1 MGQVEYEVASYTHK
15 RQRAAAVNSHPLI
28 LAMTDVDLTSLSHTV
43 VWLTFG
49 LAFVFGAVLQRTHF
63 CTMGALSDIV
73 NIGDWNRMRM
83 WWLAIGVAT
92 IGTGLLAWQGIID
105 PVKAIYTT
113 SRVTWLSYVV
123 GGWLFGFGMV
133 LGSGCGSKTLVRI
146 GGGNLKSL
154 LVFVMIGISA
164 YMTLKGLFAVFRVN
178 ALDSVQMTLS
188 TSQDLPTLLKGAFGA
203 NVHLAQ
209 LVLGLVIGG
218 AFVIAALGRREFW
231 TFDNLLGGLVVGAI
245 IVALWYVSG
254 KVGYL
259 AENPNTLEESF
270 LATNS
275 GRMEA
280 LSFVSPLAYTLYW
293 LMMWSDTSN
302 VMTLGIASVA
312 GVISGSFAYAVVSR
326 TFRWEG
332 FYDTEDTANHMAG
345 GVMMGFGGVTALGC
359 TVGQGLSG
367 VSTLALGSFV
377 ALAAI
382 LAGGVCG
389 FKYQMWRIE
398 MKV

>member
-1 MGQVEYEVASYTHK
+1 MARDNVSNG
-15 RQRAAAVNSHPLI
+15 RARPLSSSR
-28 LAMTDVDLTSLSHTV
+28 LMTDVDLTALSHTV
-43 VWLTFG
+43 VWLTFA

-92 IGTGLLAWQGIID
+92 IGTGILASQGIID

-113 SRVTWLSYVV
+113 PRFTWLSYIV

-133 LGSGCGSKTLVRI
+133 LASGCGSKTLVRI

-154 LVFVMIGISA
+154 LVFTMIGLSA
-164 YMTLKGLFAVFRVN
+164 YMTLKGVFAVLRVT
-178 ALDSVQMTLS
+178 AIDSVQTTFA
-188 TSQDLPTLLKGAFGA
+188 TSQDLPTLLGGMFGGDIQR
-203 NVHLAQ
+203 AQ

-218 AFVIAALGRREFW
+218 AFVIAALARREFW
-231 TFDNLLGGLVVGAI
+231 TFDNLLGGLAVGAI

-254 KVGYL
+254 KVGYV

-270 LATNS
+270 VATNS
-275 GRMEA
+275 GKMEA

-302 VMTLGIASVA
+302 IITLGIASVL
-312 GVISGSFAYAVVSR
+312 GVIAGSFVYALVSR
-326 TFRWEG
+326 NFRWEG
-332 FYDTEDTANHMAG
+332 FQGTEDTANHMTG
-345 GVMMGFGGVTALGC
+345 GMLMGFGGVTALGC

-377 ALAAI
+377 AIAAI
-382 LAGGVCG
+382 LAGGVCA

-398 MKV
+398 RSV

>member
-1 MGQVEYEVASYTHK
+1 
-15 RQRAAAVNSHPLI
+15 
-28 LAMTDVDLTSLSHTV
+28 MTDVDLTALSHTV
-43 VWLTFG
+43 VWLTFA

-92 IGTGLLAWQGIID
+92 IGTGILASQGIID

-113 SRVTWLSYVV
+113 PRFTWLSYIV

-133 LGSGCGSKTLVRI
+133 LASGCGSKTLVRI

-154 LVFVMIGISA
+154 LVFTMIGLSA
-164 YMTLKGLFAVFRVN
+164 YMTLKGVFAVLRVT
-178 ALDSVQMTLS
+178 AIDSVQTTFA
-188 TSQDLPTLLKGAFGA
+188 TSQDLPTLLGGMFGGDIQR
-203 NVHLAQ
+203 AQ

-218 AFVIAALGRREFW
+218 AFVIAALARREFW

-254 KVGYL
+254 KVGYV

-270 LATNS
+270 VATNS
-275 GRMEA
+275 GKMEA

-302 VMTLGIASVA
+302 IITLGIASVL
-312 GVISGSFAYAVVSR
+312 GVIAGSFVYALVSR
-326 TFRWEG
+326 NFRWEG
-332 FYDTEDTANHMAG
+332 FQGTEDTANHMAG
-345 GVMMGFGGVTALGC
+345 GMLMGFGGVTALGC

-377 ALAAI
+377 AIAAI
-382 LAGGVCG
+382 LAGGVCA

-398 MKV
+398 RSV

>member
-1 MGQVEYEVASYTHK
+1 MARDNVSNG
-15 RQRAAAVNSHPLI
+15 RARPLSSSR
-28 LAMTDVDLTSLSHTV
+28 LMTDVDLTALSHTV
-43 VWLTFG
+43 VWLTFA

-92 IGTGLLAWQGIID
+92 IGTGILASQGIID

-113 SRVTWLSYVV
+113 PRFTWLSYIV

-133 LGSGCGSKTLVRI
+133 LASGCGSKTLVRI

-154 LVFVMIGISA
+154 LVFTMIGLSA
-164 YMTLKGLFAVFRVN
+164 YMTLKGVFAVLRVT
-178 ALDSVQMTLS
+178 AIDSVQTTFA
-188 TSQDLPTLLKGAFGA
+188 TSQDLPTLLGGMFGGDIQR
-203 NVHLAQ
+203 AQ

-218 AFVIAALGRREFW
+218 AFVIAALARREFW
-231 TFDNLLGGLVVGAI
+231 TFDNLLGGLAVGAI

-254 KVGYL
+254 KVGYV

-270 LATNS
+270 VATNS
-275 GRMEA
+275 GKMEA

-302 VMTLGIASVA
+302 IITLGIASVL
-312 GVISGSFAYAVVSR
+312 GVIAGSFVYALVSR
-326 TFRWEG
+326 NFRWEG
-332 FYDTEDTANHMAG
+332 FQGTEDTANHMAG
-345 GVMMGFGGVTALGC
+345 GMLMGFGGVTALGC

-377 ALAAI
+377 AIAAI
-382 LAGGVCG
+382 LAGGVCA

-398 MKV
+398 RSV

>member
-1 MGQVEYEVASYTHK
+1 
-15 RQRAAAVNSHPLI
+15 
-28 LAMTDVDLTSLSHTV
+28 MTDVDLTSLSHTV